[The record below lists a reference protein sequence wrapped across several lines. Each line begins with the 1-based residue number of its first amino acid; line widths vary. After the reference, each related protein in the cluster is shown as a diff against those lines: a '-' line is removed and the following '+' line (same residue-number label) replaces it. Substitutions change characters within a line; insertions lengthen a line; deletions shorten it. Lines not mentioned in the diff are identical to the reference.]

1 MLYTVDISYNFF
13 RLLRNA
19 LWQKGEVPDHLNVE
33 EFKDV
38 FALAKQQ
45 AVSAMIADS
54 LIRNNVKINDDC
66 TMFAMAEVLKNR
78 RNVKKI
84 NESLVKFVPILND
97 ELIHYVVFKGQVSAF
112 HYLNPELR
120 SVGDIDFYV
129 IPRDFCKAEQLLK
142 DNLHVKVNEDK
153 IDKHFDFKCKGI
165 RYEMHYKIETFGY
178 YKHQKYFNQLIDND
192 ILENSSQIWID
203 QVQIKTLSPIAEII
217 SVFKHLFNHL
227 LVEGVGLKQLCD
239 LAILLH
245 SYYNKYDKKLLKK
258 HLRIIGYYKAFVAT
272 GAFIVKDLG
281 LPKEEFP
288 FVLDEKHY
296 SWADKIRKDVLKG
309 GNFGKNIRSGKKNK
323 SLQTAFLAMTHCMR
337 YFSLAPL
344 DITYLIPKRIGI
356 SLINVISMNSK

>member
-1 MLYTVDISYNFF
+1 MLYTVDISHIFL

-19 LWQKGEVPDHLNVE
+19 LWQKGEVADHLNVE
-33 EFKDV
+33 DFNGV

-54 LIRNNVKINDDC
+54 LIRNNVRINDDC
-66 TMFAMAEVLKNR
+66 AMFAMAEIVKNR
-78 RNVKKI
+78 RKVKKI
-84 NESLVKFVPILND
+84 NENLVEFASILNKAP
-97 ELIHYVVFKGQVSAF
+97 IHYVVFKGQVSAF

-129 IPRDFCKAEQLLK
+129 IPQDFCKAEQLLK
-142 DNLHVKVNEDK
+142 DNLHVKVNENK
-153 IDKHFDFKCKGI
+153 IDKHFDFNYKGI

-178 YKHQKYFNQLIDND
+178 YKHQKYFNQLIGND
-192 ILENSSQIWID
+192 ILENPSQIRMD
-203 QVQIKTLSPIAEII
+203 QVQIKTLSPITEII

-258 HLRIIGYYKAFVAT
+258 HLMAIGYYKAFVVT
-272 GAFIVKDLG
+272 GAFMVKDLG
-281 LPKEEFP
+281 LPEEEFP

-296 SWADKIRKDVLKG
+296 SWADKIREDVLKS
-309 GNFGKNIRSGKKNK
+309 GNFGKNTRRIGENK
-323 SLQTAFLAMTHCMR
+323 SLQTAFLAMTHCR
-337 YFSLAPL
+337 KYFSLAPS

-356 SLINVISMNSK
+356 SLSRYFR